1 MWYNLE
7 NICIKENIYMG
18 LSSGFFDK
26 PWLWDIHTVDITQ
39 EGTSTG
45 TRNDLIVAWRTTG
58 GQKEG
63 RKEGKRKKKEDC

>member
-1 MWYNLE
+1 M
-7 NICIKENIYMG
+7 CIKGNIYMG
-18 LSSGFFDK
+18 LSSDFFDK